1 MNIRDLNKSIS
12 EMSDEELTKHMI
24 NIRKKIR
31 TKKFNKKTVKIP
43 TAPVS
48 KFAGMSAEE
57 KKKLIAE
64 LESMEVDE

>member
-12 EMSDEELTKHMI
+12 EMTDEELTNHII

-31 TKKFNKKTVKIP
+31 TKRVSKKVVKIP
-43 TAPVS
+43 AAPKS

-57 KKKLIAE
+57 KNKLIDE
-64 LESMEVDE
+64 LESMGFEE